1 MTQIEISTNPSAND
15 GIPSQDAAGKRG
27 IVVQCR
33 ETGGFTE
40 VATPVNTAGTGN
52 SAWFP
57 CASLAMALELLGEC
71 VMILGSRSRSYLAQK
86 RQSSAGSLEAQD
98 VPSGFQADRPAGE
111 VREGTDDSISFARQP
126 SLCEQLVRVQLQRP
140 ALASVLGRF
149 SVKECEVPVP
159 GVNLFTVRCVL
170 TARRKTVLPT
180 IFA

>member
-33 ETGGFTE
+33 ETDGFTG

-52 SAWFP
+52 STWIP
-57 CASLAMALELLGEC
+57 CASLAMALELLAEC

-86 RQSSAGSLEAQD
+86 RQSSAGSSEARD
-98 VPSGFQADRPAGE
+98 VPNGFHVGRPAGE
-111 VREGTDDSISFARQP
+111 AREGTDGSISFARQP
-126 SLCEQLVRVQLQRP
+126 SLCEQLVRVPLQKP
-140 ALASVLGRF
+140 APTGVPGRF